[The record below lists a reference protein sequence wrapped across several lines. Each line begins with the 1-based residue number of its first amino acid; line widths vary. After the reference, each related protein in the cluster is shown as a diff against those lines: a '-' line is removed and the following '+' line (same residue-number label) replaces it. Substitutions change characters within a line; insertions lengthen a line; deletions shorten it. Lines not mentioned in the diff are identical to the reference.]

1 MTSTYATGTAPVAP
15 VPAPSRAPVSR
26 IFALVAGLIAGALA
40 LGVAELVASFSRSW
54 RSPITDVG
62 NRVVDNVPNS
72 VKDLAIEW
80 FGESDKVAL
89 QIGIGVILAVYA
101 AVMGW
106 ILFRR
111 SLWIGLVGIAVFG
124 LIGAWSSLSTAGSP
138 KSAVLPS
145 LVGAAAAGGMLYLL
159 HRRLAVSAGPD
170 AITAPPGT
178 RRDLEIYAE
187 DADGDQDE
195 AGSSEPS
202 GERHDDRPLS
212 SHLARRS
219 FLTRSG
225 LILAGSAAT
234 AGGLYT
240 LGRARRYS
248 AASSRADVRLP
259 GAAETAGRV
268 PDAVQFDVE
277 GITPFVTSNQSFYR
291 VDTAIEVPQI
301 PADTYELKVNGYV
314 DEELTFSFE
323 DLLDRELIER
333 DITLT
338 CVSNQVGG
346 NLAGTA
352 RWLGTRLA
360 PILEEAGVQSKA
372 DQVIGRSSD
381 GYTCGFPVDV
391 AMDGRD
397 AMIVVGMN
405 GEPLPLEHG
414 FPVRLVVPGLYGYVS
429 ATKWL
434 TEIELSR
441 FDEFDHYWLRRNW
454 AAEAPIKTMSRID
467 TPRGLSRVSGT
478 ITIAGVAWA
487 QTRGI
492 DAVEVQIDDGAWER
506 AELAEALNDVTWR
519 QWKFDWDA
527 KGAGQHQIRVRATD
541 GTGAIQTADRVEPIP
556 DGASGHHQIVVLVS

>member
-15 VPAPSRAPVSR
+15 VRTPSRAPVSR
-26 IFALVAGLIAGALA
+26 IFALMAGLIAGALA

-72 VKDLAIEW
+72 VKDLAIRW

-89 QIGIGVILAVYA
+89 QIGIGAILAIYA
-101 AVMGW
+101 AVMGLV
-106 ILFRR
+106 LFRK
-111 SLWIGLVGIAVFG
+111 SLHIGLAGIAVFG
-124 LIGAWSSLSTAGSP
+124 LIGAWASLLTEGSP
-138 KSAVLPS
+138 KSAVFPS
-145 LVGAAAAGGMLYLL
+145 LVGAATAGGLLYLL
-159 HRRLAVSAGPD
+159 HRRLVLPTGPD
-170 AITAPPGT
+170 AITRT
-178 RRDLEIYAE
+178 E
-187 DADGDQDE
+187 Q
-195 AGSSEPS
+195 SSEPQPS
-202 GERHDDRPLS
+202 DTS
-212 SHLARRS
+212 STDHQLVRRS
-219 FLTRSG
+219 FLTGSG
-225 LILAGSAAT
+225 LILAGAA
-234 AGGLYT
+234 AASSGLYA
-240 LGRARRYS
+240 LGRSRRYS
-248 AASSRADVRLP
+248 AASSRSDVRLP
-259 GAAETAGRV
+259 NAADVAAAV
-268 PDAVQFDVE
+268 PDNVQFDVE

-291 VDTAIEVPQI
+291 VDTAIEVPQLA
-301 PADTYELKVNGYV
+301 ADTYELAINGYV
-314 DEELTFSFE
+314 DEPLTFSFE
-323 DLLDRELIER
+323 DLLNRELIER

-352 RWLGTRLA
+352 RWLGTLLA

-372 DQVIGRSSD
+372 DQVVGRSSD

-441 FDEFDHYWLRRNW
+441 FDEFDHYWRRRTW
-454 AAEAPIKTMSRID
+454 AVEAPIKTMSRID
-467 TPRGLSRVSGT
+467 TPKGLARVSGT
-478 ITIAGVAWA
+478 TTIAGVAWA

-492 DAVEVQIDDGAWER
+492 DAVEVQIDDGEWQQA
-506 AELAEALNDVTWR
+506 ALAEALNDVTWR
-519 QWKFDWDA
+519 QWRFDWDA

-541 GTGAIQTADRVEPIP
+541 GTGAIQTADRAEPIP